1 MQKVEQG
8 THPLLIIRRLH
19 LSPTAVK
26 EKGKMLGLSV
36 WDSSP
41 LVGGGIRRLVRCGIR
56 KDKRK
61 DNTTGGKEACVST
74 GVR

>member
-8 THPLLIIRRLH
+8 THPLLIIRGLP
-19 LSPTAVK
+19 LSPAAVK
-26 EKGKMLGLSV
+26 EKGKMLGLRV

-56 KDKRK
+56 KDKRPE
-61 DNTTGGKEACVST
+61 GKRYA
-74 GVR
+74 